1 MLPQEVAAGGC
12 LGGCRQLGWWE
23 GLGPASTTQL
33 PAHLNSVTHAHTHAY
48 PRTHAARREMDG
60 DSSGGVDFAEFQAW
74 FERLKAAGAMPS
86 WGAVRPAP
94 LSSAVLLLLHPHLL
108 RVDSLL
114 ALWISHCALCG
125 SFSCTR
131 ADAVARRFLLGWVQ
145 GLARLQARVREEREQ
160 AQKEALAQE
169 LAKGDQSM
177 RQVQAQFEEVTRKRR
192 QAEEDATLAQRT
204 VAGARAEIASVR
216 RRRR

>member
-1 MLPQEVAAGGC
+1 M
-12 LGGCRQLGWWE
+12 
-23 GLGPASTTQL
+23 
-33 PAHLNSVTHAHTHAY
+33 
-48 PRTHAARREMDG
+48 
-60 DSSGGVDFAEFQAW
+60 
-74 FERLKAAGAMPS
+74 
-86 WGAVRPAP
+86 
-94 LSSAVLLLLHPHLL
+94 
-108 RVDSLL
+108 
-114 ALWISHCALCG
+114 
-125 SFSCTR
+125 
-131 ADAVARRFLLGWVQ
+131 
-145 GLARLQARVREEREQ
+145 QARVREEREQ